1 MKSFL
6 IYTLSALAVLGCLH
20 EGVLVAAHAHLSV
33 HHVPCNSSTPVCE
46 CDPQY
51 GVCEFDFTV
60 SRIET
65 FMRYY
70 VNPDTGIRDV
80 HAHPWYIDE
89 DGSFHPL
96 PDHYSSVCKEDDIP
110 LKDHSCTEPITV
122 DGYTFR
128 YVIVVNNRLPGPTLI
143 VNQNQLVKVNVFNS
157 LFTDSI
163 SLHFHG
169 MQQKGTN
176 WMDGTGGITQCS
188 ILPYMSFTYI
198 FNATQSGTHWYH
210 SHSGTQR
217 TEGLYGAFIV
227 KQAPDALANA
237 KEQILQKTELSGFQD
252 MPSEHTLMFS
262 DWFKTGIMAEVFTKS
277 RSGLRSFLFVDEA
290 PTPDTDQ
297 TLTTVG
303 QQTPDGSG
311 ISYVPF
317 WSGLINGK
325 GRHQSVEYTRTR
337 LSVFTVSHG
346 NVYRFRF
353 IGATSFYSYRVSID
367 EHKLIVVATDG
378 EWIEPVTVD
387 YLMVFSGERY
397 DVLVQADQTSK
408 DNFIIRAE
416 TIEINTT
423 SSERYLLED
432 HYAEA
437 ILHYDRSDIPTSDQ
451 YEAINDDSIPVSSKC
466 TADSPCLTLNCPF
479 SKFPVS
485 YNATCMNI
493 HELSLLFPVED
504 DSDDLPN
511 ASDVTDGDRIFLNF
525 NFEGSRSSSAVNGR
539 HFISPSKP
547 FTLLNETEISIY
559 QDKEFCKNIGDPEA
573 CSSSNSGSKDCVC
586 PHVRTIPGGRTIQ
599 MVITNVASTNMIW
612 FESHPIHLHGHHFH
626 VVDVQYGNYGDDGLR
641 TTGAE
646 GIDCGDG
653 PFSCTSP
660 KWKESDPYAD
670 RGKIN
675 KAPLKDTIVVPG
687 GGYAVVYFK
696 SNNPGWW
703 LMACHVLDHF
713 FEGMGVT
720 IYETGD
726 TTPAPPELHQCGNFD
741 FTVAQYEDALHPTE
755 PPTES
760 SSVKVIVN
768 MLLVLVMMAMV
779 YLSV

>member
-1 MKSFL
+1 MKRCYLFCFL
-6 IYTLSALAVLGCLH
+6 VSAALLCCCPEGAALH
-20 EGVLVAAHAHLSV
+20 HAHTVQQVS
-33 HHVPCNSSTPVCE
+33 CNSSTPVCE

-51 GVCEFDFTV
+51 DVCEFNFTV

-65 FMRYY
+65 FTRYY
-70 VNPDTGIRDV
+70 VNPETGIRSV

-89 DGSFHPL
+89 EGSLQPI
-96 PDHYSSVCKEDDIP
+96 PDHFSFACGNEDTPIGDTT
-110 LKDHSCTEPITV
+110 CTDPITV

-157 LFTDSI
+157 LFTESI

-169 MQQKGTN
+169 MLQKNTN
-176 WMDGTGGITQCS
+176 WMDGAGGLTQCS

-198 FNATQSGTHWYH
+198 FNATVYGTHWYH

-227 KQAPDALANA
+227 KQNTDSQGKAEE
-237 KEQILQKTELSGFQD
+237 KILEKTGLSAFQD

-262 DWFKTGIMAEVFTKS
+262 DWFKTGILAEVFTKT
-277 RSGLRSFLFVDEA
+277 RSGLRSYIYADEA
-290 PTPDTDQ
+290 LTPDTEKIP
-297 TLTTVG
+297 TN
-303 QQTPDGSG
+303 QQTPDGSA

-317 WSGLINGK
+317 LSGLINGK
-325 GRHQSVEYTRTR
+325 GRHESVDYIRTR
-337 LSVFTVSHG
+337 LSIFTVSPD

-353 IGATSFYSYRVSID
+353 IGAQSFYSYRVSID
-367 EHKLIVVATDG
+367 EHKLTVIAADG

-416 TIEINTT
+416 TLEIDIT
-423 SSERYLLED
+423 SSERYFLGE

-437 ILHYDRSDIPTSDQ
+437 ILHYDRSPLPTSDQ
-451 YEAINDDSIPVSSKC
+451 YESISNDSIPVSTRC

-479 SKFPVS
+479 TKFPIS

-493 HELSLLFPVED
+493 HELRLLFPIED
-504 DSDDLPN
+504 NDDDLPN
-511 ASDVTDGDRIFLNF
+511 ASEVTDSDRIFLNF
-525 NFEGSRSSSAVNGR
+525 NFEGSRASSAVNGR
-539 HFISPSKP
+539 HFIPPSKP
-547 FTLLNETEISIY
+547 FVLLNDTEISDF
-559 QDKEFCKNIGDPEA
+559 QQREFCKNLDDAEA
-573 CSSSNSGSKDCVC
+573 CSSAESGSKDCVC

-641 TTGAE
+641 TSGAE

-653 PFSCTSP
+653 PFSCTNP
-660 KWKESDPYAD
+660 KWKDSDPYAD
-670 RGKIN
+670 LGKIN
-675 KAPLKDTIVVPG
+675 SSPLKDTIVVPG

-713 FEGMGVT
+713 FEGMGVM

-726 TTPAPPELHQCGNFD
+726 TVSPPAELQQCGNFD
-741 FTVAQYEDALHPTE
+741 FTVAQYEDTLNPSDD

-760 SSVKVIVN
+760 SSFKFVVNIV
-768 MLLVLVMMAMV
+768 LILAMV
-779 YLSV
+779 AMAFVSI